1 MSHHISEA
9 GIWCLAVAL
18 VAAVVLLVRQRRI
31 AAALRARAV
40 ALEENVRAR
49 DEEAARLV
57 DVRLPAVTDAADTA
71 VPLPGLLDDRLAG
84 TAFAHSLQAVM
95 DLFARAV
102 DKAQVRADQSAKAAL
117 RASMRALQGLAHEQQ
132 LAIST
137 MQDRH
142 DNPEVLRDLLEIDH
156 TNSQFGRRAQ
166 AIGVLCGSWPGR
178 QRVASPLND
187 VVRGATSRIRDYRR
201 VRVHGPAGESLAVV
215 SRAVEPVV
223 LAVAELLDN
232 AARHSQPNTTVE
244 VSLQPV
250 HNGACVVVDDA
261 GVGMDRQEVERA
273 VALLSGRRGVDV
285 SRLGDPPQ
293 FGFPVIGA
301 LAARYGFSVS
311 VDTRSPYGGVRAV
324 LFLPVALLTHLD
336 LDGPGTVPLT
346 APGRTAPPRG
356 PGRADARRSTA
367 RSGRPEPE
375 VAHGEPGAP
384 FSPAMPPPMP
394 PPPAYG
400 PSASPAD
407 RTTSELPWGAAPEP
421 GSSAAPAGRPARA
434 PEPSGG
440 TLGQGPTGH
449 AAPDPSGAD
458 SPWYPAQEPS
468 GAAPTTRPASAPEPP
483 GTVFEPGRGDHP
495 GPGSSAVFPAD
506 RAASGQEPSGHLPGV
521 PGAAPEPG
529 SSAFFPADRAL
540 SGQEPSGHLPGAPG
554 TVPESGPADHPAP
567 GTVPE
572 PRPAGHAAVP
582 APGPAG
588 HPLSGD
594 APAPEPLGTTAGGLP
609 KRRRRRP
616 GSAGH
621 PAPRP
626 TAATPAAEAPA
637 SAERSPEETARRMGA
652 FARGTRSGRTP
663 ASGTP
668 LPGPLPAPAEDEGNP
683 SA

>member
-1 MSHHISEA
+1 MSHHISGA

-31 AAALRARAV
+31 AAALRARAA
-40 ALEENVRAR
+40 ALEESVRAR

-57 DVRLPAVTDAADTA
+57 DVRLPAVTDSADTA
-71 VPLPGLLDDRLAG
+71 VPLPGILDDRLAG

-95 DLFARAV
+95 DHFARAV

-142 DNPEVLRDLLEIDH
+142 DDPEVLRDLLEIDH

-178 QRVASPLND
+178 QRVASPLTD

-201 VRVHGPAGESLAVV
+201 VRVHGPAGETLAVV

-250 HNGACVVVDDA
+250 HNGACVVIDDA
-261 GVGMDRQEVERA
+261 GVGMDREEVERA

-324 LFLPVALLTHLD
+324 LFLPVALLNHLD
-336 LDGPGTVPLT
+336 LDGPGTVPLA
-346 APGRTAPPRG
+346 APGRTAAP
-356 PGRADARRSTA
+356 
-367 RSGRPEPE
+367 RSGGTHRTP
-375 VAHGEPGAP
+375 
-384 FSPAMPPPMP
+384 
-394 PPPAYG
+394 
-400 PSASPAD
+400 PSASPAG
-407 RTTSELPWGAAPEP
+407 PGAPGVPARPAGRQAPEP
-421 GSSAAPAGRPARA
+421 FAPSGEPTGRQAPAPEWPARPGTAGRPAPGPSAA
-434 PEPSGG
+434 PSDRSAWEPDEAASASPWAGHPVDGPSGTTPAWYQARRPSG
-440 TLGQGPTGH
+440 SAPSGHPAAEPTGPS
-449 AAPDPSGAD
+449 AA
-458 SPWYPAQEPS
+458 YPADRPAPAP
-468 GAAPTTRPASAPEPP
+468 AAQPASAPEP
-483 GTVFEPGRGDHP
+483 
-495 GPGSSAVFPAD
+495 
-506 RAASGQEPSGHLPGV
+506 SG
-521 PGAAPEPG
+521 
-529 SSAFFPADRAL
+529 
-540 SGQEPSGHLPGAPG
+540 
-554 TVPESGPADHPAP
+554 
-567 GTVPE
+567 
-572 PRPAGHAAVP
+572 AVP
-582 APGPAG
+582 APGPGPADHLASAADPAGAAPEPVPGPAG
-588 HPLSGD
+588 H
-594 APAPEPLGTTAGGLP
+594 PAPEPPRATTAGGLP

-637 SAERSPEETARRMGA
+637 PAERSPEETARRMGA